1 MMILVL
7 FIRWLLIVDFREI
20 IYKMVFF
27 LLKLISFDKFII
39 YILYL
44 KIMFIFID
52 EEFMGVY
59 KKENKFEI
67 VFFKWLLL

>member
-27 LLKLISFDKFII
+27 LLKLISFDKFIM

-52 EEFMGVY
+52 EEFMGVD
-59 KKENKFEI
+59 KRENKFEI